1 MDLTRRL
8 GRLNLEVRREGG
20 GRIWSLNNCEI
31 EGLVDWG
38 YEIGE
43 LEEFVG
49 LEVGGW
55 RLEDGLRLAL
65 WISPVRRALGRSRFV
80 GVGQSRWRSVVLWL
94 KTNDVVSLVLGRR
107 S

>member
-1 MDLTRRL
+1 M
-8 GRLNLEVRREGG
+8 
-20 GRIWSLNNCEI
+20 
-31 EGLVDWG
+31 
-38 YEIGE
+38 
-43 LEEFVG
+43 

-55 RLEDGLRLAL
+55 RLEDGGYGKGFR
-65 WISPVRRALGRSRFV
+65 STMDNPVRRALGQSRFV